1 MGTARLSADA
11 TELRVLPVPPLWFFL
26 RAAWPSDWVCRAGS
40 EDLVQIRA
48 LPPTSFINLERY
60 PVILSYSFLKWGMG
74 MIMWER
80 QGKRGRETGRGRLD
94 ELKNLEWKMLNN

>member
-1 MGTARLSADA
+1 
-11 TELRVLPVPPLWFFL
+11 
-26 RAAWPSDWVCRAGS
+26 
-40 EDLVQIRA
+40 
-48 LPPTSFINLERY
+48 
-60 PVILSYSFLKWGMG
+60 MG